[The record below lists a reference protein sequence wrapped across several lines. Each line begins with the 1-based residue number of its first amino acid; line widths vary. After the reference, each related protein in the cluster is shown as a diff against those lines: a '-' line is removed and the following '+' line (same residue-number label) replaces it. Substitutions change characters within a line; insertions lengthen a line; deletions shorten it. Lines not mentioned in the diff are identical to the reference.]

1 MEIRFFNTLK
11 GFSKLLVSS
20 ALMMLLVFAAFSCK
34 KTEKLPAGVLSKEK
48 MVVLLTDFY
57 ITEEKVNRLNL
68 QPDSGSALFAAM
80 KEKVFEKTGVPDSV
94 FSRSFDYYMDHPTDL
109 ELIYTALVDSL
120 QLKEQRTAR

>member
-1 MEIRFFNTLK
+1 MEIRFFKTVK
-11 GFSKLLVSS
+11 GLGKLVVSTG
-20 ALMMLLVFAAFSCK
+20 LITLLVFAAFSCR

-68 QPDSGSALFAAM
+68 QPDSSTALFEAM
-80 KEKVFEKTGVPDSV
+80 KEKVYEKTGVPDSI
-94 FSRSFDYYMDHPTDL
+94 FTTSFDYYMDHPTDL

-120 QLKEQRTAR
+120 QLREQRTAQ